1 MKMSELGMAYC
12 LQLTGL
18 GDPRVP
24 QTVQAI
30 ALVFGGPPK
39 LLDGKAQLLKTLHTQ
54 VTGLREVD
62 LKYARNLSP

>member
-1 MKMSELGMAYC
+1 MKMSELGMAYHF
-12 LQLTGL
+12 LVIDL

-39 LLDGKAQLLKTLHTQ
+39 LLDGKTQLLKTLHTQ
-54 VTGLREVD
+54 VTGLREAD
-62 LKYARNLSP
+62 LEYIRNLSP